1 MSRRH
6 WVTPPVTVSVALTE
20 PAHRNQ
26 VASNQVIEGGQQPLL
41 PGVGQQGAALT
52 GQVGQPVS
60 QAGAGKLGTGPPPGA
75 HAVGEMG
82 PDLLDGG
89 ANPGEMRVG
98 SKCDDATALGTA
110 AALQVEAGGKP
121 LEIARDEAMAPDTI
135 MAAAGTG
142 RRQFPRII
150 LAQLKKILEFDG
162 NRIYHRNTM
171 ERGYHP
177 QEYGAE
183 SSAKTLR
190 PLCFRDKKRPL
201 EEAQIIRQPLPS
213 CQSILKISHPIR
225 FTYCGSLHVVRL
237 QVGIRPVNEPFEL
250 GRDVAVVDRRGEHNH
265 VGFCYRVE
273 HLRQVIVQD
282 AVIQALLTG
291 TTPLATPLDEAVQLE
306 GADLGTEI
314 GCCILKTTGDGGAV
328 TLWSGTPQETD
339 DFHSVLLVCY
349 RVGRSSALT
358 Q

>member
-6 WVTPPVTVSVALTE
+6 WGTPPVTVSVALPE
-20 PAHRNQ
+20 PANRNQ
-26 VASNQVIEGGQQPLL
+26 LAGNQVIEGGQQPLL
-41 PGVGQQGAALT
+41 PGVGQQGTALT

-89 ANPGEMRVG
+89 ANPGKMRVG

-110 AALQVEAGGKP
+110 TALQVETGGKP

-150 LAQLKKILEFDG
+150 LAQLKNILELNG

-171 ERGYHP
+171 VRGYHP

-201 EEAQIIRQPLPS
+201 EEAQIIRQPLMF
-213 CQSILKISHPIR
+213 CQSILKISPPIR
-225 FTYCGSLHVVRL
+225 FTYCGSLH
-237 QVGIRPVNEPFEL
+237 
-250 GRDVAVVDRRGEHNH
+250 RGE
-265 VGFCYRVE
+265 
-273 HLRQVIVQD
+273 
-282 AVIQALLTG
+282 
-291 TTPLATPLDEAVQLE
+291 TTAGHGGD
-306 GADLGTEI
+306 GAA
-314 GCCILKTTGDGGAV
+314 GDGG
-328 TLWSGTPQETD
+328 
-339 DFHSVLLVCY
+339 
-349 RVGRSSALT
+349 R
-358 Q
+358 